1 MELFVEKYDIS
12 CFIDTN
18 IFLHYQMFTE
28 IDWNKIT
35 NKRKVLLVICSTVID
50 ELDNKKYS
58 DPSKDIRSRAKKVIT
73 KLSEIRDKANIN
85 THDNTYKI
93 RENID
98 VLFIPFDKARIDW
111 ENQKLEMLDVKN
123 NDDRIIASILTN
135 TNLNKP
141 VLVTSDLG
149 FKLKAEDRNIK
160 CITMPDEY
168 RIELIKD
175 NKDKEI
181 EKLRK
186 EIEYFK
192 NRIPRLKIGFSNVNK
207 DCIDHT
213 DKDINA
219 INILSEED
227 ITKIIESEKASLEYK
242 RDEWINNLY
251 EKNHFG
257 LDILRYSEEEIRRYN
272 KDLEQYCLKLHKYY
286 RDENIYQNIQ
296 SRTLELGFVLVNE
309 GAQPAED
316 IEIFIYFPDSIEV
329 FENNKI
335 IKKPLRPEKPI
346 QPRNQIDKIGS
357 RLVDVLCTQNTR
369 GFPSII
375 KELIHGNNNIIDEVG
390 IRGPIVKNITEGY
403 EVKYR
408 IKKLKHGLSIEL
420 NPVYILFKTI
430 DGIKSFNMK
439 YSILS
444 DNIPV
449 SIRGFLHVKIT
460 KNVSKE

>member
-286 RDENIYQNIQ
+286 KDENIYQSIQ
-296 SRTLELGFVLVNE
+296 SRTIELGFVLVNE
-309 GAQPAED
+309 GTQPAED
-316 IEIFIYFPDSIEV
+316 IEIFLYFTDSFKLFKNSE
-329 FENNKI
+329 FL
-335 IKKPLRPEKPI
+335 KKPLKPEKPI
-346 QPRNQIDKIGS
+346 QPRNQLDMIQSRIKDVWNGPNSQISIDMKELRSSIDNVDIGEPI
-357 RLVDVLCTQNTR
+357 D
-369 GFPSII
+369 PII
-375 KELIHGNNNIIDEVG
+375 K
-390 IRGPIVKNITEGY
+390 KTTEGY
-403 EVKYR
+403 EVKYK

-444 DNIPV
+444 DNIPD
-449 SIRGFLHVKIT
+449 SIRGFLHVKLT